1 MFEISIKSEFSSAH
15 NLRGYLGKCES
26 LHGHNWQ
33 VEIVVLSRKLDKIGM
48 AIDFKKL
55 KEIVGKIIKELDHKY
70 LNKLPYFKKVNP
82 VRKKAVRNKHRFSN
96 GVNPTSENIAKFIF
110 NKVKPRLK
118 KEIVFLKSVSIWEN
132 EHNKAIYYE

>member
-33 VEIVVLSRKLDKIGM
+33 VEVVVLSRKLDKIGM

-55 KEIVGKIIKELDHKY
+55 KEIVAKIIKELDHKH
-70 LNKLPYFKKVNP
+70 LNKLPYFSAVGGSASGGKK
-82 VRKKAVRNKHRFSN
+82 
-96 GVNPTSENIAKFIF
+96 VNPTSENIAKFIF

-118 KEIVFLKSVSIWEN
+118 KKIVSLKSVSIWEN
-132 EHNKAIYYE
+132 EHNKAVYYE

>member
-33 VEIVVLSRKLDKIGM
+33 VEAIVTSNKLDKIGM

-55 KEIVGKIIKELDHKY
+55 KKIINGITEKLDHKY
-70 LNKLPYFKKVNP
+70 LNELVFFK
-82 VRKKAVRNKHRFSN
+82 HI
-96 GVNPTSENIAKFIF
+96 NPTSENIAKFIF
-110 NKVKPRLK
+110 NKAKPLLK
-118 KEIVFLKSVSIWEN
+118 KESVSLKSITVWESR
-132 EHNKAIYYE
+132 HCKASYYE